1 VTDQPGH
8 TVAACHCSTLSDP
21 SKATSAARSVGN
33 RCVTATT
40 PESMGAIVRPRPPRA
55 ANRPS
60 PPNHRFRNTLVTVK
74 EPLLMDG
81 NALIATPQP
90 SMR

>member
-1 VTDQPGH
+1 MVQRRSRFPTRLGDGGTGEPTQQQL
-8 TVAACHCSTLSDP
+8 TLRL
-21 SKATSAARSVGN
+21 A
-33 RCVTATT
+33 
-40 PESMGAIVRPRPPRA
+40 
-55 ANRPS
+55 
-60 PPNHRFRNTLVTVK
+60 FRNSLVTVK